1 MSTWKLLVATTLVA
15 CLTLP
20 VAVNAQAPQAAD
32 KEHHAQRGQKK
43 AMKLD
48 ANDDGQLSREEVKGH
63 ARLEKG
69 FDRMD
74 TNKDGLLSKEELE
87 AARSK
92 MKEQRESRKPGDAT

>member
-1 MSTWKLLVATTLVA
+1 MKTWKLWVATTLVA
-15 CLTLP
+15 CVTLP

-32 KEHHAQRGQKK
+32 KEHHAQRGHK

-48 ANDDGQLSREEVKGH
+48 ANHDGQLSREEVKGH

-92 MKEQRESRKPGDAT
+92 TKEQRESRKPGDAT

>member
-1 MSTWKLLVATTLVA
+1 MKTLKLLVATTLVA
-15 CLTLP
+15 CVTLP
-20 VAVNAQAPQAAD
+20 VAVKAQTPQAAG
-32 KEHHAQRGQKK
+32 KEHPAQRGHK

-48 ANDDGQLSREEVKGH
+48 ANHDGQLSREEVKGH